1 MSIEIGEECLTV
13 YPRFWY
19 ECENGTMKK
28 AHQHPG
34 TILTDPGNDKN
45 ATLTNSSY
53 WVYTHFGLNIIWI
66 VTMLLLLLNC
76 SSDAS
81 SNGNTL
87 AHFIIIIL
95 HW

>member
-1 MSIEIGEECLTV
+1 MS
-13 YPRFWY
+13 PRFWY

-28 AHQHPG
+28 AYEHPG
-34 TILTDPGNDKN
+34 TILTDPGNDEN
-45 ATLTNSSY
+45 ATLTNISY

-81 SNGNTL
+81 SNGKTL
-87 AHFIIIIL
+87 AKSFILIL
-95 HW
+95 HLMKIFETKEI